1 MKPTHWNLSLL
12 IGNPKVFHFE
22 NFSFVVH
29 FTVEQTGVLFGSL
42 GIESDN
48 GLSFVHPENFMALC
62 DFWIQIWAADSLLK
76 NRYN

>member
-1 MKPTHWNLSLL
+1 M
-12 IGNPKVFHFE
+12 FHFE

-62 DFWIQIWAADSLLK
+62 DFWIQI
-76 NRYN
+76 